1 MQSLRGRK
9 EFVIKLP
16 SGSPNDIGWEG
27 RGRQRMDGRKKDE
40 GTGRGKRRKK
50 SDDGER
56 RKEIRIEGQVRR
68 NGRADKRKREAH
80 YWPGHAR
87 GARVSAI
94 AVEINLTDYSV
105 DSVDSV
111 GCRLESMAGFGML
124 GVESW
129 DGLVRLSTGCSD
141 RAEWFV
147 VDC

>member
-1 MQSLRGRK
+1 MTSDGRAGVGREWMK
-9 EFVIKLP
+9 E
-16 SGSPNDIGWEG
+16 
-27 RGRQRMDGRKKDE
+27 RKKDE

-50 SDDGER
+50 SDDGKR